1 MKHKISTRLLGL
13 ILFFSTLFSITTSSY
28 ELSMEYRSEKNK
40 IEHQLSL
47 VQDNFILVIENALWL
62 MLEDMLQAYLDAVA
76 RLPYI
81 SYVELKPAQ
90 GEKAYTSGTPL
101 QEGYQEKVYH
111 LSHSTIASNE
121 YLGELHIQVNQKQ
134 LQDSIL
140 QRAIIIS
147 FNQFMK
153 IIFLALLIVFFIN
166 QIITRHLIDIVNYL
180 LTRNIFQPGLNEITV
195 NHFHDPSEAR
205 QHQLTLNRKY
215 CNDELQF
222 LADIINKTR
231 LQNIEYSSSI
241 YRKEQELQAESSKR
255 KDAEHAV
262 YQQYK
267 LTATMITLID
277 VSIFALNR
285 HTEIVMINDE
295 AANMLNIR
303 HNDAIGIKLQ
313 ELILFDKLSDNSST
327 LFEHPPLPESQPVI
341 KSANCKIK
349 SSNQWFPA
357 KITMA
362 PFMLE
367 NGELGMGLMIND
379 LSAARKLSEAN
390 YIATHDFLTGLYNR
404 FAMEKKLTGLLKSG
418 DHDHQPHCIALI
430 DLDNFK
436 DINDNYGHRIG
447 DEAIKYVAGCISRH
461 IGPHGYAVRQG
472 GDEFTIL
479 FHNSLTRAWEICQ
492 EILNEIQLS
501 HLDGLDQELMMTAS
515 IGLTQINR
523 EQDSITSLFNR
534 LDSACYQI
542 KSIGGAG
549 ISIADTDQDIKVE
562 LESRHQHFQKIRMIK
577 SALNANRLVLYQQK
591 IIALKPGLADRVEIL
606 FRLSDHNRLIMPD
619 EVMDT
624 ISKFNYTSKLDQA
637 IIENTERL
645 LRQQLLDCRTLNINL
660 CLQSLNNPS
669 LVKAV
674 FSLLETAAR
683 HNYHICFEITENSI
697 IQNKEK
703 VKKFISKAK
712 FHGASFAIDDFG
724 STNSS
729 YGITAD
735 LPIDQI
741 KIDGK
746 LVEDFRDNDAHRAI
760 VMSIIQLARSLEV
773 QVIVEWVNS
782 FQDLEELRTLAI
794 DYCQSFL
801 LAQPAP
807 IIQPVTAGPEPPATP
822 ARNPHQARSK
832 PR

>member
-1 MKHKISTRLLGL
+1 SGVP
-13 ILFFSTLFSITTSSY
+13 
-28 ELSMEYRSEKNK
+28 
-40 IEHQLSL
+40 L
-47 VQDNFILVIENALWL
+47 V
-62 MLEDMLQAYLDAVA
+62 
-76 RLPYI
+76 
-81 SYVELKPAQ
+81 S
-90 GEKAYTSGTPL
+90 
-101 QEGYQEKVYH
+101 GYQEKIYY
-111 LSHSTIASNE
+111 LSHTTMASKE
-121 YLGELHIQVNQKQ
+121 YLGELHIQVNEKQ
-134 LQDSIL
+134 LKDAIL
-140 QRAIIIS
+140 RRAIIIS
-147 FNQFMK
+147 FSHFIK
-153 IIFLALLIVFFIN
+153 IIFLALLIVVFIN
-166 QIITRHLIDIVNYL
+166 QTITRHLIDIVNYL
-180 LTRNIFQPGLNEITV
+180 LEKNIFQP
-195 NHFHDPSEAR
+195 EADNLTAVHPPP
-205 QHQLTLNRKY
+205 QTAIKNNQLILNRTY

-231 LQNIEYSSSI
+231 AQNIEYSSSI
-241 YRKEQELQAESSKR
+241 HKKEKELQVEFNKR
-255 KDAEHAV
+255 KDAEQAV

-285 HTEIVMINDE
+285 QTEIVMINDE

-303 HNDAIGIKLQ
+303 HTDAIGIKLQ
-313 ELILFDKLSDNSST
+313 ELILFDKLSDNTTT
-327 LFEHPPLPESQPVI
+327 LFEHTTLPEGQPVI
-341 KSANCKIK
+341 KSANCKVRG
-349 SSNQWFPA
+349 SSQWFPA

-404 FAMEKKLTGLLKSG
+404 FAMEKKLTGILKN
-418 DHDHQPHCIALI
+418 DHDNHRHSHCIALI

-436 DINDNYGHRIG
+436 DINDNYGHRVG
-447 DEAIKYVAGCISRH
+447 DEAIKYVASCMSRH
-461 IGPHGYAVRQG
+461 IGPHDYAVRQG

-479 FHNSLTRAWEICQ
+479 FQNSLSRARESCQ
-492 EILNEIQLS
+492 AILNEIQMS
-501 HLDGLDQELMMTAS
+501 HLDSLDQELMMTAS
-515 IGLTQINR
+515 IGLTQING
-523 EQDSITSLFNR
+523 EQDNITSLFNR

-549 ISIADTDQDIKVE
+549 ISIADTDLDIKVE

-577 SALNANRLVLYQQK
+577 SALNSNRLVLYQQK
-591 IIALKPGLADRVEIL
+591 IIALKPGLSDRVEIL
-606 FRLSDHNRLIMPD
+606 FRLFDHNRLIMPD

-637 IIENTERL
+637 IIENTELL
-645 LRQQLLDCRTLNINL
+645 LRKRLIDSQTLNINL

-683 HNYHICFEITENSI
+683 YRYHICFEITENSI

-703 VKKFISKAK
+703 VKKFINKARH
-712 FHGASFAIDDFG
+712 HGASFAIDDFG

-741 KIDGK
+741 KIDGR
-746 LVEDFRDNDAHRAI
+746 LVEDFRENDAHRAI

-782 FQDLEELRTLAI
+782 FQDLEELRELAI

-807 IIQPVTAGPEPPATP
+807 IVQPVTASPELPFST
-822 ARNPHQARSK
+822 ARS
-832 PR
+832 